1 MNIISANDLKIR
13 GVDVIDEALQNQTEV
28 AITDRGVEKYIVM
41 SNERYQYLRECE
53 LEVALA
59 ESKVDLEADSYVRE
73 SVTQHLKYIGE
84 INKKA
89 R

>member
-1 MNIISANDLKIR
+1 
-13 GVDVIDEALQNQTEV
+13 
-28 AITDRGVEKYIVM
+28 M

-59 ESKVDLEADSYVRE
+59 ESKVDLEADSSVRE
-73 SVTQHLKYIGE
+73 SVTQHLTHIGE
-84 INKKA
+84 INKKV